1 MDKRFTGEKMNEL
14 QEAIYQVIISIFKN
28 ELLSKEFENHE
39 EYRGQKIINNSAIRY
54 GILNYVARYSLAND
68 EYFITDKCLN
78 YLNELDLIND
88 RGLLRGKKGSKYKF
102 TFEHPVPSNIIADLL
117 YENYNDE
124 TRLRDILKETDIVT
138 VLTYEENEMLN
149 KAKLTSKMPLNWQI
163 FENNNFERYVFTGIE
178 IPQKKIPVYGALA
191 R

>member
-1 MDKRFTGEKMNEL
+1 MDRWFTGEKMNEL
-14 QEAIYQVIISIFKN
+14 QQAIYQVIISIFKN

-68 EYFITDKCLN
+68 KYFITDKCLN

-117 YENYNDE
+117 YENYIIY
-124 TRLRDILKETDIVT
+124 RV
-138 VLTYEENEMLN
+138 
-149 KAKLTSKMPLNWQI
+149 
-163 FENNNFERYVFTGIE
+163 G
-178 IPQKKIPVYGALA
+178 
-191 R
+191 